1 MGPRIKRSIVEG
13 FRAANRSWLGI
24 GFFAAGLLAIT
35 VAAIGLV
42 MVTNPPPELFEER
55 PGIGARLEETLAFA
69 QEGETPEAAAP
80 AADTAT
86 DTEAEEPTLF
96 DQLETPEA
104 AEPAPAST
112 GEGAADLLDELEE
125 AVAPAAAPDGEARAR
140 VIGQWFG
147 RAWPALLI
155 ALLLAFAGNAWLN
168 GGQIGYLAKQVTA
181 QHAAVSEFW
190 VAGSRAFLPLIGA
203 WALSLLGMAGAIA
216 VLALVGTGLAALPE
230 AARAVLGALI
240 GFGFLAGFIWLI
252 VRLAFWFIAI
262 VVERIGPIAALKASF
277 RVSRGRWWRLV
288 GLGLLMALVSYAAW
302 VPFGLLEWVG
312 TLIGGGAAVALS
324 LVGNVGGIVA
334 SLYVGFV
341 ALAAYLRFYED
352 AKSAPA
358 GAGPSTATR

>member
-42 MVTNPPPELFEER
+42 MVTNPPPELFEDR
-55 PGIGARLEETLAFA
+55 PGIGARLEEPLAFA

-147 RAWPALLI
+147 RAWPVLLI
-155 ALLLAFAGNAWLN
+155 ALLLAFAGNVWLN

-203 WALSLLGMAGAIA
+203 WTLSLLGMAGAVA
-216 VLALVGTGLAALPE
+216 VLALVGVALAALPE

-240 GFGFLAGFIWLI
+240 GLGFLAGFVWLI
-252 VRLAFWFIAI
+252 VRLAFWFIVV
-262 VVERIGPIAALKASF
+262 VVERAGPVAALKASF
-277 RVSRGRWWRLV
+277 KVSRGRWWRLV
-288 GLGLLMALVSYAAW
+288 GLGLLMVLVSYAAW

-312 TLIGGGAAVALS
+312 TLIGGGAAVALG
-324 LVGNVGGIVA
+324 LVGNVGGIVV

-358 GAGPSTATR
+358 GPGPSAP